1 MEIFMNIK
9 TNNKNITDYFN
20 RDTLLINKNDKLII
34 NDILIT

>member
-1 MEIFMNIK
+1 MNIK